1 MSAFAATGR
10 EQRPLVI
17 GHDLRRFWA
26 LTWTLA
32 ATDYKLRFYGSALG
46 YAWTLARPFMYFGV
60 IYVVFTEIIGLD
72 AGVKNYG
79 VYILFSLV
87 LFQFF
92 AEATSGCVSAVVG
105 REHLLRKMRFP
116 RLVLPLA
123 VVLTALFNL
132 GMTLLAV
139 FVFAFAN
146 GVFPRW
152 SWLELPLIVAA
163 LAAFATGIGMML
175 SALFVRYRDVQPIW
189 DVASQMLFYASPIL
203 YVATMVPE
211 SFRTVYLTNPIA
223 SLLVQTRHAIVDG
236 SAPQVWQAIGGAP
249 RLLVPAAI
257 VLGSVVIGG
266 WVFGREAPRLAE
278 NL

>member
-1 MSAFAATGR
+1 MSALAATGR

-17 GHDLRRFWA
+17 GNDLRRFWA

-60 IYVVFTEIIGLD
+60 IYVVFTEIVGLD
-72 AGVKNYG
+72 AGVKHYG

-92 AEATSGCVSAVVG
+92 AEATSGCVTAVAG

-152 SWLELPLIVAA
+152 SWLELPLIIGA
-163 LAAFATGIGMML
+163 LAAFATGIGMLL
-175 SALFVRYRDVQPIW
+175 SALFVRYRDVAPIW

-211 SFRTVYLTNPIA
+211 SFRSLYLVNPIA
-223 SLLVQTRHAIVDG
+223 DLLVQMRHAIVDAG
-236 SAPQVWQAIGGAP
+236 APQMGQVIGGAP
-249 RLLVPAAI
+249 RLLVPAVI
-257 VLGSVVIGG
+257 VIGSVVLGG
-266 WVFGREAPRLAE
+266 WVFGREAPRIAE